1 MVTMPEVVWTWALWT
16 DRLKP
21 DAADALFFARGC
33 SRSPTRVRRWQ
44 AEHLLLMSLLDSASS
59 ACLLLRR
66 CGVDPTD
73 VEREVRR
80 RVKQPNASGHTDCAP
95 VLEAAF
101 AEASALGE
109 NKIGTEHI
117 VLAVLQCE
125 GPGGDVLRGVG
136 LKEDSVRGVM
146 ATKRNISS

>member
-1 MVTMPEVVWTWALWT
+1 MVTMLEVAWTWALWT

-33 SRSPTRVRRWQ
+33 SRSPARVRRWQ
-44 AEHLLLMSLLDSASS
+44 AEHLLLMSLLDAASS

-66 CGVDPTD
+66 CGVDPAD
-73 VEREVRR
+73 VERELLR
-80 RVKQPNASGHTDCAP
+80 RVKQPNESGHTDCAP

-101 AEASALGE
+101 VEASALGE
-109 NKIGTEHI
+109 NKVGTEHI

-125 GPGGDVLRGVG
+125 GPGGEVLRGIG
-136 LKEDSVRGVM
+136 LKEDAVRAVL
-146 ATKRNISS
+146 ATNRNISS